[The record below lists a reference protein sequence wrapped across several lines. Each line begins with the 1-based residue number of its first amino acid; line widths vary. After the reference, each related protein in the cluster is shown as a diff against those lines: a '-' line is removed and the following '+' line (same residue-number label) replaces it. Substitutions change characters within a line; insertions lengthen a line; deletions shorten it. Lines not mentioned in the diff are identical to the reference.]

1 MEFAA
6 SIAKYAADE
15 LVTTRKELRYMTDQ
29 YEKIYNEKAA
39 LEEKMLEMEKK
50 MLEMEKKM
58 LEMEKKTLEMEKKML
73 EMEAKLTTWSTK
85 HIITEYEAE
94 WSKAITDIDKIRMI
108 EEKYDIACKMEN
120 LMKNV

>member
-6 SIAKYAADE
+6 SIANYAADE
-15 LVTTRKELRYMTDQ
+15 LVSTRKELRYMTDQ
-29 YEKIYNEKAA
+29 HDKIYNEKSA
-39 LEEKMLEMEKK
+39 LEEKM
-50 MLEMEKKM
+50 
-58 LEMEKKTLEMEKKML
+58 LEMEKKML

-108 EEKYDIACKMEN
+108 EEKYDIACKMESIV
-120 LMKNV
+120 KKSCQ

>member
-6 SIAKYAADE
+6 SIANYAADE

-50 MLEMEKKM
+50 VLEMER
-58 LEMEKKTLEMEKKML
+58 KTL
-73 EMEAKLTTWSTK
+73 EMEAKLTMWSIK
-85 HIITEYEAE
+85 HILTEYEAE

-108 EEKYDIACKMEN
+108 EEKYDIACKMESIV
-120 LMKNV
+120 KKSGQ

>member
-50 MLEMEKKM
+50 MLEMEKK
-58 LEMEKKTLEMEKKML
+58 TLEIEKKML

-108 EEKYDIACKMEN
+108 EEKYDIACKMESIV
-120 LMKNV
+120 KKIFQ

>member
-6 SIAKYAADE
+6 SIANYAADE

-29 YEKIYNEKAA
+29 HEKIYNENAE

-50 MLEMEKKM
+50 MLEME
-58 LEMEKKTLEMEKKML
+58 
-73 EMEAKLTTWSTK
+73 AKLAFWSTK

-108 EEKYDIACKMEN
+108 EEKYDIACKMESIV
-120 LMKNV
+120 KKTCQ